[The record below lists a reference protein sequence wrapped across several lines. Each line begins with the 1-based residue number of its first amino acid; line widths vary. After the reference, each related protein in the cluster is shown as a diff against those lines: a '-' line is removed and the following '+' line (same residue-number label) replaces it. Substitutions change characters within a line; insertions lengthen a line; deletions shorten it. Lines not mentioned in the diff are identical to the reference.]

1 MLYPKLA
8 LFKVYYSLVN
18 IKQNASR
25 EENIISST
33 DFNHAFF
40 YSFYR
45 FILIMLS
52 FILFTGSFYSCFL
65 LFFLQVHL
73 NMISFILFTGSF

>member
-8 LFKVYYSLVN
+8 LFKVYFSLVN

-45 FILIMLS
+45 FILSVFS
-52 FILFTGSFYSCFL
+52 FILFIGSFYSCFPL
-65 LFFLQVHL
+65 IFL
-73 NMISFILFTGSF
+73 